1 LSRHNR
7 LIRNVSAEA
16 GARLL
21 YLATRFFIPPFVLSH
36 IGMEAYGFYGAVF
49 VLVAY
54 FGMSAIGF
62 SSAYIKYL
70 AEFSASGEYEKANRL
85 LSSGFTLMI
94 VVSIGCF
101 SGFALSWPWVSFWLK
116 VPIALASP
124 AKILAFEIVGIFF
137 LYLTLSV
144 FRDALT
150 SQQDI
155 AAVQK
160 IWIASFLVET
170 ALIFILVGNGYGLPG
185 LGAAF
190 VLRTLLDVIAHY
202 LLAIRRIPWL
212 RVGVVRPDRESIQL
226 LMRFGG
232 IVQLNCLLSIFL
244 NSIERVIA
252 TPLLGL
258 SASALLDIGKRLPS
272 MGTSIPSA
280 FASSVYPTAA
290 DLHARSSD
298 RREGADQLASLYL
311 STTRIMNAVSGLL
324 FGFLSF
330 AAAPCLYFWLGKV
343 PEGAAA
349 LTILFAISS
358 QMHLL
363 TGPGTSILKAIGKPR
378 MEFHYSLAN
387 MAALMVLVPFS
398 KVVVGSWDVVA
409 IAAACAASTVLSAC
423 WFLFSAHKVLGIR
436 TRVFAT
442 QAIAPGLL
450 PYLLGAI
457 CLAPFMHQAVAGSR
471 WNAMVVVT
479 GAGLF
484 FVILSALLSFLL
496 LAKEEERRSVRL
508 KLLALKLR
516 VSALRSVAGFPVHA
530 IEPD

>member
-1 LSRHNR
+1 
-7 LIRNVSAEA
+7 
-16 GARLL
+16 
-21 YLATRFFIPPFVLSH
+21 
-36 IGMEAYGFYGAVF
+36 MEAYGFYGAVF

-70 AEFSASGEYEKANRL
+70 AEFSASGEQEKANRL
-85 LSSGFTLMI
+85 LSSGFTLMSA
-94 VVSIGCF
+94 VSLVCF
-101 SGFALSWPWVSFWLK
+101 SGFAMSWPWVSIWLN
-116 VPIALASP
+116 VPMELAAP
-124 AKILAFEIVGIFF
+124 AKLLAFEIVGIFF
-137 LYLTLSV
+137 VYLTLSV

-150 SQQDI
+150 SQQEI

-160 IWIASFLVET
+160 IWIASFLLET
-170 ALIFILVGNGYGLPG
+170 ALIFVLVGNGYGLPG

-202 LLAIRRIPWL
+202 LLASRRLPWL
-212 RVGVVRPDRESIQL
+212 RVGFVKPDRESIQL

-280 FASSVYPTAA
+280 FASSVYPAAA
-290 DLHARSSD
+290 DLHARSTN
-298 RREGADQLASLYL
+298 RGEATEHLVSLYL
-311 STTRIMNAVSGLL
+311 STTRIMNAISGLL

-330 AAAPCLYFWLGKV
+330 AAAPCLYFWLGEV
-343 PEGAAA
+343 PEGAAT

-378 MEFHYSLAN
+378 MEFHYSLSN
-387 MAALMVLVPFS
+387 LAALMVLVPLS
-398 KVVVGSWDVVA
+398 KVVLGSWDVVA
-409 IAAACAASTVLSAC
+409 IASACAASTVLSAC
-423 WFLFSAHKVLGIR
+423 WFLFRAHKQLGIS
-436 TRVFAT
+436 TQVFASK
-442 QAIAPGLL
+442 AFAPGFL
-450 PYLLGAI
+450 PYLLGVI
-457 CLAPFMHQAVAGSR
+457 SLAPFMHHAVRGSR
-471 WNAMVVVT
+471 WHTLAVLT

-484 FVILSALLSFLL
+484 FLLLNTLLSLLLLATDEERQSLRLKLSALRF
-496 LAKEEERRSVRL
+496 
-508 KLLALKLR
+508 R
-516 VSALRSVAGFPVHA
+516 VSALRSVSGFPIYVP
-530 IEPD
+530 EPKR

>member
-1 LSRHNR
+1 MSLHNR
-7 LIRNVSAEA
+7 LLRNVSAEA

-70 AEFSASGEYEKANRL
+70 AEFAASGEHGKANRL
-85 LSSGFTLMI
+85 LSSGFTLMTA
-94 VVSIGCF
+94 VSAFCF
-101 SGFALSWPWVSFWLK
+101 CGFAVSWPWLSIWLK
-116 VPIALASP
+116 VPVELATP

-137 LYLTLSV
+137 VYLTLSV

-160 IWIASFLVET
+160 IWIASFLLET
-170 ALIFILVGNGYGLPG
+170 VLIFALVGNGCGLPG

-190 VLRTLLDVIAHY
+190 VLRTLLDVVAHY
-202 LLAIRRIPWL
+202 LLARRRIPWL
-212 RVGVVRPDRESIQL
+212 RVGLAKPDRESIQL

-280 FASSVYPTAA
+280 FASSVYPAA
-290 DLHARSSD
+290 AELHANRK
-298 RREGADQLASLYL
+298 GAEQIASLYL
-311 STTRIMNAVSGLL
+311 STTRIMNATSGLL
-324 FGFLSF
+324 FAFLTF
-330 AAAPCLYFWLGKV
+330 AAAPCLFFWLGKV
-343 PEGAAA
+343 PDGAVA

-363 TGPGTSILKAIGKPR
+363 TGPGTSILKAMGNPR
-378 MEFHYSLAN
+378 MEFHYSLTN
-387 MAALMVLVPFS
+387 LLALIILVPLSNFLA
-398 KVVVGSWDVVA
+398 GSWHVVA
-409 IAAACAASTVLSAC
+409 IASACAASTALSAT
-423 WFLFSAHKVLGIR
+423 WFLFRAHKQLEISAE
-436 TRVFAT
+436 VFARR
-442 QAIAPGLL
+442 AFAPGLL
-450 PYLLGAI
+450 PYIVGAI
-457 CLAPFMHQAVAGSR
+457 CLAPFMHHAVAGSR
-471 WNAMVVVT
+471 LHAMAVLA

-484 FVILSALLSFLL
+484 FLTLSSLLSFVL
-496 LAKEEERRSVRL
+496 LATQEERETL
-508 KLLALKLR
+508 KLKLASLQAR
-516 VSALRSVAGFPVHA
+516 FFVNRSIVGFPPHVF
-530 IEPD
+530 EPKQ

>member
-1 LSRHNR
+1 
-7 LIRNVSAEA
+7 
-16 GARLL
+16 
-21 YLATRFFIPPFVLSH
+21 
-36 IGMEAYGFYGAVF
+36 MEAYGFYGAVF

-70 AEFSASGEYEKANRL
+70 AEFSACGEHEKANRL
-85 LSSGFTLMI
+85 LSSGFTLMS
-94 VVSIGCF
+94 VVSMVCF
-101 SGFALSWPWVSFWLK
+101 SGFALSWPWVSIWLN
-116 VPIALASP
+116 VPIELASP
-124 AKILAFEIVGIFF
+124 ARILAFEIVGIFF
-137 LYLTLSV
+137 VYLTLSV

-155 AAVQK
+155 AVVQK
-160 IWIASFLVET
+160 VWIASFLLET
-170 ALIFILVGNGYGLPG
+170 GLIFVLVGNGYGLPG

-202 LLAIRRIPWL
+202 LLASRRIPWL
-212 RVGVVRPDRESIQL
+212 RVGFVKPDRESIQL
-226 LMRFGG
+226 LTRFGG
-232 IVQLNCLLSIFL
+232 IVQVNCLLSIFL

-280 FASSVYPTAA
+280 FASSVYPAAA
-290 DLHARSSD
+290 DLQARSTD
-298 RREGADQLASLYL
+298 RREGAEQLASLYL
-311 STTRIMNAVSGLL
+311 STTRVMNSISGLL

-330 AAAPCLYFWLGKV
+330 AAVPCLYFWLGKV

-387 MAALMVLVPFS
+387 LASLMVLVPLS
-398 KVVVGSWDVVA
+398 KVIVGSWDVVA

-423 WFLFSAHKVLGIR
+423 WFLFRAHKILGIS
-436 TRVFAT
+436 TQVFAYK
-442 QAIAPGLL
+442 AIAPGLF
-450 PYLLGAI
+450 PYFLGAI
-457 CLAPFMHQAVAGSR
+457 FLAPFMHQVVTGSR
-471 WNAMVVVT
+471 WQAMVVLT

-484 FVILSALLSFLL
+484 FLIVSALLSFLL
-496 LAKEEERRSVRL
+496 LATDEERQSVRL

-516 VSALRSVAGFPVHA
+516 VSALRSVTSFPVHA
-530 IEPD
+530 LEPD

>member
-1 LSRHNR
+1 MSRHNR
-7 LIRNVSAEA
+7 LLRNVSAEA

-36 IGMEAYGFYGAVF
+36 IGLEAYGFYGAVF

-70 AEFSASGEYEKANRL
+70 AEFAASGEHGKANRL
-85 LSSGFTLMI
+85 LSSGFTLMTALS
-94 VVSIGCF
+94 VVCF
-101 SGFALSWPWVSFWLK
+101 SGFVWSWPWLSVWMK
-116 VPIALASP
+116 VPIEMATP
-124 AKILAFEIVGIFF
+124 AKLLAFEIVGTFF
-137 LYLTLSV
+137 VYLTLSV

-160 IWIASFLVET
+160 VWITSFLVET
-170 ALIFILVGNGYGLPG
+170 ALIFFLVGNGYGLPG

-190 VLRTLLDVIAHY
+190 VLRTLLDVVAHY
-202 LLAIRRIPWL
+202 WLASRRIPWL
-212 RVGVVRPDRESIQL
+212 RVGFVKPDHESIQL

-258 SASALLDIGKRLPS
+258 SAAALLDIGKRLPS

-280 FASSVYPTAA
+280 FASSVYPAA
-290 DLHARSSD
+290 AELHATNKNP
-298 RREGADQLASLYL
+298 EPLATLYL
-311 STTRIMNAVSGLL
+311 STTRIMNATSGLL
-324 FGFLSF
+324 FGFLTF
-330 AAAPCLYFWLGKV
+330 AAAPCLFFWLGKV
-343 PEGAAA
+343 PDAAVA

-363 TGPGTSILKAIGKPR
+363 TGPGTSILKAIGRPTL
-378 MEFHYSLAN
+378 EFHYSLAN
-387 MAALMVLVPFS
+387 LLSLLILVPLS
-398 KVVVGSWDVVA
+398 NLWMGSWNVVA
-409 IAAACAASTVLSAC
+409 IAAACAASTTVSAA
-423 WFLFSAHKVLGIR
+423 WFLFQAHRELRISAV
-436 TRVFAT
+436 VFARE
-442 QAIAPGLL
+442 ALAPGLL
-450 PYLLGAI
+450 PYLVGAI
-457 CLAPFMHQAVAGSR
+457 CLAPFTHQFVAGNR
-471 WNAMVVVT
+471 WQAMALLS

-484 FVILSALLSFLL
+484 FLTLSSLAAFIL
-496 LAKEEERRSVRL
+496 LATPQERHLVKRM
-508 KLLALKLR
+508 
-516 VSALRSVAGFPVHA
+516 VASLQSRIFPNRFVDGFPLHVL
-530 IEPD
+530 EPKQ

>member
-1 LSRHNR
+1 
-7 LIRNVSAEA
+7 
-16 GARLL
+16 
-21 YLATRFFIPPFVLSH
+21 
-36 IGMEAYGFYGAVF
+36 MEAYGFYGAVF

-70 AEFSASGEYEKANRL
+70 AEFSASGEQEKANRL
-85 LSSGFTLMI
+85 LSSGFTLMSA
-94 VVSIGCF
+94 VSLVCF
-101 SGFALSWPWVSFWLK
+101 SGFALSWPWVSIWLN
-116 VPIALASP
+116 VPIELAGP
-124 AKILAFEIVGIFF
+124 AKLLAFEIVGIFF
-137 LYLTLSV
+137 VYLTLSV

-155 AAVQK
+155 ATVQK
-160 IWIASFLVET
+160 VWIASFLLET
-170 ALIFILVGNGYGLPG
+170 ALIFVLVGNGYGLPG

-202 LLAIRRIPWL
+202 LLACRRIPWL
-212 RVGVVRPDRESIQL
+212 RVGFVKPDRESIQL

-280 FASSVYPTAA
+280 FASSVYPAAA
-290 DLHARSSD
+290 DLHARSSN
-298 RREGADQLASLYL
+298 RGEGAEHLASLYL
-311 STTRIMNAVSGLL
+311 STTRIMNAISGLL

-330 AAAPCLYFWLGKV
+330 AAVPCLYFWLGKV
-343 PEGAAA
+343 PEGAAT

-387 MAALMVLVPFS
+387 LVVLIILVPLS
-398 KVVVGSWDVVA
+398 KVIAGSWDVVA
-409 IAAACAASTVLSAC
+409 IASACAASTVLSAC
-423 WFLFSAHKVLGIR
+423 WFLFRAHKQLGISNQ
-436 TRVFAT
+436 VFASK
-442 QAIAPGLL
+442 AFAPGLL
-450 PYLLGAI
+450 PYLSGAI
-457 CLAPFMHQAVAGSR
+457 CLAPFMHHAVAGSR
-471 WNAMVVVT
+471 WQAMAVLT

-484 FVILSALLSFLL
+484 FLVLNALLSFML
-496 LAKEEERRSVRL
+496 LATDEERQTLRL
-508 KLLALKLR
+508 KLLALEFR
-516 VSALRSVAGFPVHA
+516 VSALRSVSGFPLHVL
-530 IEPD
+530 EPKQ